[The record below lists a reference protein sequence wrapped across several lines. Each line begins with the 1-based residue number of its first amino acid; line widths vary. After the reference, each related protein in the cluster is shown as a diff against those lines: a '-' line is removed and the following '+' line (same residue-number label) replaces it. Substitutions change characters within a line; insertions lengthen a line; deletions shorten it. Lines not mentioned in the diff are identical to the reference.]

1 MIANREELRMQTAR
15 NASPSPKS
23 HNGSHR
29 TQNLCYSRRRKNQQ
43 PTRIP
48 AKEHTITLA
57 EIILI
62 GAALSAD
69 AMSVTICNVL
79 ANPNLPRSR
88 VIAMPV
94 LFGLFQG
101 IMPLAGY
108 FAGSLA
114 ASVIEAYA
122 GIITLIILGVIG
134 GKMVWD
140 GLHEDEAADEEAA
153 RDHIGYT
160 VLLAQAVATSID
172 AFAVGVSFAAT
183 GENIW
188 ADAGIIALC
197 TFLLCLVMPSV
208 GRRFGAVL
216 GARAQVV
223 GGIILIAI
231 GVKALFM

>member
-1 MIANREELRMQTAR
+1 M
-15 NASPSPKS
+15 
-23 HNGSHR
+23 
-29 TQNLCYSRRRKNQQ
+29 
-43 PTRIP
+43 
-48 AKEHTITLA
+48 TLT

-62 GAALSAD
+62 GIALSAD
-69 AMSVTICNVL
+69 AMSITVCNML

-88 VIAMPV
+88 VLAMPL

-114 ASVIEAYA
+114 ATFIKAYA
-122 GIITLIILGVIG
+122 GIVTLIILGVIG
-134 GKMVWD
+134 SKMIWD
-140 GLHEDEAADEEAA
+140 GAHEGKATEEKAS

-160 VLLAQAVATSID
+160 TLLVQAVATSID

-197 TFLLCLVMPSV
+197 TFVLCLAMPPI
-208 GRRFGAVL
+208 GRRFGTVL

-231 GVKALFM
+231 GIKALLM